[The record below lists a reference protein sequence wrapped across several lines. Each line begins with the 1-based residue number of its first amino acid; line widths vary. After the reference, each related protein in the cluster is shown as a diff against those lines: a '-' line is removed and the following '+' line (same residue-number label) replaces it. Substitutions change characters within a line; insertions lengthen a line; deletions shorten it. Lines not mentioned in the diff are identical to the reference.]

1 MLDITVKVPMQIAA
15 IETEDVHVT
24 KGQAAFEKLCEC
36 AAGYRATYTGHAPE
50 FLGAIEG
57 VQVARSLF
65 HALGMDPTKTR
76 PASEALLRRALKG
89 QSLFRINTLFDVV
102 NWCSLDF
109 LLPICVYDRDRIS
122 GSVVVRPG
130 KPDET
135 YQALSGKE
143 VSLFGRYV
151 LADDVGPFGN
161 PVTDSLRTAVGEDT
175 GNGLAVV
182 FTPALCGDHSVNRI
196 DVGFCAGFDDIG
208 RDSSSDELPAF
219 FADSHGRLA

>member
-1 MLDITVKVPMQIAA
+1 MLDITLEVPMQIAT
-15 IETEDVHVT
+15 IEAEGVRVT
-24 KGQAAFEKLCEC
+24 KEPGAFEKLQEC
-36 AAGYRATYTGHAPE
+36 AREYEAQYANCGPNP
-50 FLGAIEG
+50 LGAVEG
-57 VQVARSLF
+57 LKVARSLF

-89 QSLFRINTLFDVV
+89 QSLFRINTLVDVV

-109 LLPICVYDRDRIS
+109 LLPICVYDRERIS

-135 YQALSGKE
+135 YQALSGKD
-143 VSLFGRYV
+143 VSLSGRYV

-175 GNGLAVV
+175 SSGLAIV
-182 FTPALCGDHSVNRI
+182 FTPTEYEPDQLIDRARMTGDRIVEFCGGQV
-196 DVGFCAGFDDIG
+196 AGINLH
-208 RDSSSDELPAF
+208 RP
-219 FADSHGRLA
+219 